1 MIWALGCVPLLFS
14 TISFLI
20 FCSLVSLT
28 FFLFFKCLRVIALG
42 VSSPCHAA
50 LLDPYISSWLPIRF
64 RLMGHFPWEGL
75 PEHLS
80 KVLPSQFWMDMYTGL
95 HLKWITSKDLLYS
108 TENSAQC
115 YISAWMG
122 GEFGEEWI
130 HVYAWL
136 SSLAGHLKLSQHC
149 FLISYTLIQNKK
161 FKKAK
166 NKIFPSP
173 HLLLPH
179 LLFPIALLYFF
190 FFL

>member
-108 TENSAQC
+108 TENSAQ
-115 YISAWMG
+115 YISLDERRVWGRMDTCICMA
-122 GEFGEEWI
+122 EFLGW
-130 HVYAWL
+130 
-136 SSLAGHLKLSQHC
+136 
-149 FLISYTLIQNKK
+149 
-161 FKKAK
+161 
-166 NKIFPSP
+166 SP
-173 HLLLPH
+173 ETITA
-179 LLFPIALLYFF
+179 LFFNQLYSDTK
-190 FFL
+190 

>member
-1 MIWALGCVPLLFS
+1 
-14 TISFLI
+14 
-20 FCSLVSLT
+20 
-28 FFLFFKCLRVIALG
+28 
-42 VSSPCHAA
+42 
-50 LLDPYISSWLPIRF
+50 
-64 RLMGHFPWEGL
+64 
-75 PEHLS
+75 
-80 KVLPSQFWMDMYTGL
+80 MDMYTGL
-95 HLKWITSKDLLYS
+95 HLKWITSQDLLYS

-179 LLFPIALLYFF
+179 FLFPIALLYFF
-190 FFL
+190 FFYKIFLCEPVFIEFVTILLPFYVLVIFFGREVCGILGPQPGIEPTPTILKGRVLTAGPPGKSPCFIS